1 MTAFKR
7 ILFVD
12 DEARVR
18 EALQRQLRPYSDAW
32 DMHFV
37 ASGTEALAALDRGG
51 FDVLVTDLGMP
62 GMTGPELLRTAME
75 RHPKVARLVLAP
87 PADQPYV
94 MTCAGATHQFLNRPC
109 DTEVL
114 RCAILRACDVEA
126 SLRREQIGRLVARM
140 DRLPSLPD
148 LYTELVEKMADAECS
163 IDDVAAIVARDI
175 SMTARILKLVNS
187 AFFGLRQQVANP
199 AEAVNYLGLDT
210 IKALV
215 LSINAF
221 AQFEKVPLGAISLD
235 ALWNHSLLTGGCAK
249 LIAEIEGRHVRF
261 IDEAFVAGM
270 LHDTGKLALA
280 ANFPREYT
288 RATTEAARAPG
299 GLLAAEE
306 AIFGATHAEV
316 GGYMLGLWGLPG
328 AIVDA
333 VTWHHAPG
341 ACLDPAFSPLT
352 CVHVAD
358 VCAHDGGAEC
368 SAPID
373 KAYVE
378 RAGMINRLPEWQ
390 RACHE
395 THTGGVGA

>member
-1 MTAFKR
+1 MAVKH

-18 EALQRQLRPYSDAW
+18 ESLQRQLRPYADAW
-32 DMHFV
+32 QMTFV

-51 FDVLVTDLGMP
+51 IDVLVTDLGMP
-62 GMTGPELLRTAME
+62 GMTGPELLKIAMD

-87 PADQPYV
+87 PSDQPYV
-94 MTCAGATHQFLNRPC
+94 MTCAAATHQFLNRPC
-109 DTEVL
+109 DPEIL
-114 RCAILRACDVEA
+114 RTAIQRACDVEA
-126 SLRREQIGRLVARM
+126 SLRREHIGRLVARM

-148 LYTELVEKMADAECS
+148 LYVELVDKMADPECG
-163 IDDVAAIVARDI
+163 IDDIAVIVARDI

-187 AFFGLRQQVANP
+187 AFFGLRQQVASP

-221 AQFEKVPLGAISLD
+221 AQFEKIPLGAISLEV
-235 ALWNHSLLTGGCAK
+235 LWNHSLVTAGCAK
-249 LIAEIEGRHVRF
+249 LVAEIEGANARVL
-261 IDEAFVAGM
+261 DETFVSGM

-280 ANFPREYT
+280 ANFSKEYT
-288 RATTEAARAPG
+288 RVAAEAAKSPG

-306 AIFGATHAEV
+306 AVFGATHAEV

-333 VTWHHAPG
+333 VTWHHAPA
-341 ACLDPAFSPLT
+341 ACIEPHFGPLT
-352 CVHVAD
+352 CVHVGD
-358 VCAHDGGAEC
+358 VWAHDGSGES

-373 KAYVE
+373 KAYIDHI
-378 RAGMINRLPEWQ
+378 GMTNRMPEWH
-390 RACHE
+390 RTCLE
-395 THTGGVGA
+395 THISGVGA